1 MALRRTCVEETGRRS
16 GLRLALRGLLATG
29 LVLPLPLAAQ
39 ELWGT
44 TVTEVTLTALLA
56 AMAFTLAVVLVLYR
70 NQRRLMALLRE
81 ESRTDHLTQVPN
93 RRYFLEV
100 LDSNIARASRYGHP
114 LCLLILD
121 VDLFKSVND
130 RYGHGGG
137 DVVLTT
143 IATSLQ
149 EQLRRSDDVGRLG
162 GEEFGV
168 QLPMTDG
175 AGGMAIAERL
185 RLGIAALRFSG
196 AFSGLAVSCSIG
208 VAEFTEG
215 MSAEE
220 FFAVADTALYRA
232 KGAGRNRVVA
242 ANATPARAQADLT
255 APT

>member
-1 MALRRTCVEETGRRS
+1 MRLARHIELAWQS
-16 GLRLALRGLLATG
+16 GFVGALRGLL
-29 LVLPLPLAAQ
+29 LVAALLPLPLSAQ

-93 RRYFLEV
+93 RRYFLEE
-100 LDSNIARASRYGHP
+100 LESNIARASRYGQP

-137 DVVLTT
+137 DAVLTS
-143 IATSLQ
+143 IALSLQ
-149 EQLRRSDDVGRLG
+149 AHLRRSDDVGRLG

-168 QLPMTDG
+168 QLPMTDA
-175 AGGMAIAERL
+175 AGGWVIAERL
-185 RLGIAALRFSG
+185 REQIAALRFPD
-196 AFSGLAVSCSIG
+196 AFAGLTVSCSVG
-208 VAEFTEG
+208 MAEFVEG

-220 FFAVADTALYRA
+220 FFAVADAALYRA
-232 KGAGRNRVVA
+232 KDAGRNRVVVAEGASSNAEADRA
-242 ANATPARAQADLT
+242 AGT
-255 APT
+255 